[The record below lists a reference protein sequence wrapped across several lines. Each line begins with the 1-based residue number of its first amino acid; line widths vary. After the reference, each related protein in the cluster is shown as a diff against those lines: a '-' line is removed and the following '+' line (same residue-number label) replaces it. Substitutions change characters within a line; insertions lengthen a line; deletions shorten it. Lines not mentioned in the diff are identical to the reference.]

1 MIRRPP
7 RSTLFPYTTLF
18 RSVRAAHPAFGAG
31 ALGARRGT
39 HPPEPRGHRAQPL
52 HRRRGARPRCR
63 RELPGAFPAMSTLVI
78 FIVAG
83 AALAT
88 GALLG
93 VLLTQLRA
101 VRRIDRKSVV

>member
-1 MIRRPP
+1 
-7 RSTLFPYTTLF
+7 
-18 RSVRAAHPAFGAG
+18 
-31 ALGARRGT
+31 
-39 HPPEPRGHRAQPL
+39 
-52 HRRRGARPRCR
+52 
-63 RELPGAFPAMSTLVI
+63 MSTLVI

-101 VRRIDRKSVV
+101 VRRIETLRIELAAA